1 MNGSTQGAFGALLKR
16 YREAAALT
24 QEELAERAE
33 LSVRGLI
40 YLERG
45 ERRPHPGTTRRLAGA
60 LALADPDR
68 AAFTDAAHRRMSPA
82 DSSSPDV
89 LHEPPLPAM
98 ALIGREAELA
108 DVFALL
114 REAGARLLTLTGPGG
129 VGKTRLA
136 LGVMDEWLDPG
147 DALFMPLA
155 PLHDSAL
162 VPSAIA
168 QALGLHETGGQTPLE
183 SLIARLRERPALL
196 VLDNCE
202 HLPLVAKVVAEL
214 VTRCPALR
222 VLATSRAAL
231 RVAGEREYP
240 VRPLARPDPA
250 RLPAPDALLQY
261 PAARLFVERA
271 TAARPGF
278 RVTAAHIPAIVG
290 ICARLDGLP
299 LAIELAAARTKI
311 LPPQALLARLGAA
324 PLGVL
329 AGGARDLPA
338 RLQTMRDAIAWSY
351 DLLEPDARA
360 LFRRLAV
367 FVGGWTLEAA
377 EAVCR
382 VDGGTTPHV
391 LDGLA
396 DLADQS
402 LLRSD
407 EQPDGEARF
416 MMLETIRQYGL
427 ERLAASGE
435 GETAR
440 RGHAAYY
447 VALAEEAAPALRG
460 PEQAVWLARLEAE
473 HDNLQAALRWSLC
486 EGGARL
492 LGVRLAGALWRF
504 WVMHGHLSEGRRW
517 LEAALDTG
525 DAAPAVPDTSRAHI
539 LNAAGNLA
547 YLQDDYGR
555 AVALFE
561 ESLVLRRALEDRQG
575 IAAALSNLGNVA
587 LRQGECARAMALC
600 EEALAL
606 QRLLGDAWGIASTTQ
621 NIGTVALRQGKY
633 GRAAA
638 LFEEA
643 LALRRAVGDTR
654 GAALTLQN
662 LGLTMYRQGAYERAA
677 PLLKEGLSLRRAL
690 GDKQGVANA
699 LMALAHIA
707 YRQDNPDRA
716 GLLYREGL
724 QLAQD
729 VGDQWLTAYGLE
741 GVAAVA
747 AIQGHA
753 ARAAQL
759 FGAAEVLRETVGA
772 PLAAAER
779 AIYDPAVE
787 ATRRAL
793 DEATFAAAWLSGS
806 LLPQGEAVA
815 LALRPVVGDNGF

>member
-45 ERRPHPGTTRRLAGA
+45 ERRPHPGTTRRLVGA
-60 LALADPDR
+60 LALAGPDR
-68 AAFTDAAHRRMSPA
+68 VAFIDAAHRRTSPA
-82 DSSSPDV
+82 DPDVSSPAA
-89 LHEPPLPAM
+89 LYEPPPATT
-98 ALIGREAELA
+98 LIGREAELT
-108 DVFALL
+108 DVAALL

-136 LGVMDEWLDPG
+136 LGVMDEWLDPDG
-147 DALFMPLA
+147 AIFVPLA
-155 PLHDSAL
+155 PLHDPAL

-168 QALGLHETGGQTPLE
+168 QALGLRETGGQAPLE
-183 SLIARLRERPALL
+183 SLIARLRERPVLL

-202 HLPLVAKVVAEL
+202 HLLPAATLVAEL
-214 VTRCPALR
+214 VTRCPSLR
-222 VLATSRAAL
+222 VLTTSRAAL
-231 RVAGEREYP
+231 RVPGEREYP

-250 RLPAPDALLQY
+250 RLPSPDALLQY

-271 TAARPGF
+271 IVARPGF
-278 RVTAAHIPAIVG
+278 RVTAAHVPAIVG

-299 LAIELAAARTKI
+299 LAIELAPARTKI
-311 LPPQALLARLGAA
+311 LPPQALLARLDAA

-329 AGGARDLPA
+329 AGGARGLPA

-367 FVGGWTLEAA
+367 FVSGWTLEAA

-382 VDGGTTPHV
+382 ADDGPTPHV

-416 MMLETIRQYGL
+416 MMLETIREYGL
-427 ERLAASGE
+427 ERLTASGE
-435 GETAR
+435 GETTR

-473 HDNLQAALRWSLC
+473 HDNLRAALRWSLC

-492 LGVRLAGALWRF
+492 PGVRLAGALWRF

-525 DAAPAVPDTSRAHI
+525 DAAPAVPDSLRAHI

-561 ESLVLRRALEDRQG
+561 ESLVLRR
-575 IAAALSNLGNVA
+575 
-587 LRQGECARAMALC
+587 
-600 EEALAL
+600 
-606 QRLLGDAWGIASTTQ
+606 T
-621 NIGTVALRQGKY
+621 
-633 GRAAA
+633 
-638 LFEEA
+638 
-643 LALRRAVGDTR
+643 
-654 GAALTLQN
+654 
-662 LGLTMYRQGAYERAA
+662 
-677 PLLKEGLSLRRAL
+677 L

-707 YRQDNPDRA
+707 YRQDDPDRA

-724 QLAQD
+724 QLAWD
-729 VGDQWLTAYGLE
+729 LGDQWLTAYSLE
-741 GVAAVA
+741 GLAAVA
-747 AIQGHA
+747 AVQGHA

-759 FGAAEVLRETVGA
+759 FGAAETLRETVGA
-772 PLAAAER
+772 PLAAADR

-793 DEATFAAAWLSGS
+793 DEVTLTAAWLSDS